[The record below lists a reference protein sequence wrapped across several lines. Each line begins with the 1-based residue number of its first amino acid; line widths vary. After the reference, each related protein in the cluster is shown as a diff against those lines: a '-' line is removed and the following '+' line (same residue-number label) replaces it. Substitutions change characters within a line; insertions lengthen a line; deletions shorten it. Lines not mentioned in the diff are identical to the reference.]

1 VPGASPVRS
10 STFVRNSAAARPAP
24 RPPPR
29 PARCR
34 CFKTQDLGG
43 SLAAESASDL
53 AGLDA
58 EPSEELFDF
67 CRDIGSLFRHGH
79 EPTTKNGYFA
89 YAGLLTEGW
98 VPEARDGTRGRP
110 GQTG

>member
-1 VPGASPVRS
+1 LLRGAGRVAGPLFHLCPQQRSSPAGSAPAASPG
-10 STFVRNSAAARPAP
+10 P
-24 RPPPR
+24 
-29 PARCR
+29 CR

-79 EPTTKNGYFA
+79 EPRRK
-89 YAGLLTEGW
+89 
-98 VPEARDGTRGRP
+98 
-110 GQTG
+110 TGILRTPAF